1 MLFHATFTPR
11 HCAPT
16 AQEATLGL
24 AKWCENYFK
33 LTRKMKEETF
43 CSSFERYC
51 SWVWGFIQNTQNRPW
66 SFSMNFLL
74 IQATEH
80 LTRNLLLQQTRIP
93 FFGSS
98 RFFTFLKYNLWYF
111 GFRKFDWP
119 WMNLNFFLKCLW
131 WRWTWVLP
139 SKQKARKSTTAVCSF
154 FVEIESKQKCLIPKC
169 LSSAYRKR
177 KANQQ
182 FDIGKSFCN
191 NFFPQPDIGERKWW
205 WRQHHSHCTSAQ
217 RSNSKFQFV

>member
-1 MLFHATFTPR
+1 
-11 HCAPT
+11 
-16 AQEATLGL
+16 
-24 AKWCENYFK
+24 
-33 LTRKMKEETF
+33 
-43 CSSFERYC
+43 
-51 SWVWGFIQNTQNRPW
+51 
-66 SFSMNFLL
+66 MNLLL

-80 LTRNLLLQQTRIP
+80 LTRNLFLQETRIP
-93 FFGSS
+93 FWQAQD
-98 RFFTFLKYNLWYF
+98 FFTFLKYNLWYL

-119 WMNLNFFLKCLW
+119 WMNLIFFEMW

-139 SKQKARKSTTAVCSF
+139 SKQKARRSTTALCSF
-154 FVEIESKQKCLIPKC
+154 FVEIEPKQKC

-177 KANQQ
+177 KAKQQ

-191 NFFPQPDIGERKWW
+191 NFFPQPDTGERKWW